1 MRFDLISLK
10 LFVAVGDELNI
21 TRAAER
27 ENIVLSAASKRIAD
41 LEASIGVALLLRHAR
56 GVTLT
61 PAGQT
66 FLHYARQVLQTL
78 ARMEGELSDFT
89 AGVKGHVRMH
99 AIASAISEFL
109 PRELSGFLSR
119 YPMVKIDLEEHV
131 GPAIVRAVADRLA
144 DIGIITENT
153 PAEGLEQ
160 LPYHVDRLVLV
171 VPDGHPMA
179 DLPSARLTEALSY
192 DFIGP
197 HPDSSLMAVIMR
209 ACMETGSPIRLRIQV
224 RSFDG
229 MCRMIEENLG
239 IGILPVM
246 AIEHQLM
253 SGNLRAI
260 PLAEE
265 WAKRRLFLCVR
276 ELAALPVSARQLVQ
290 HLSAAVEMQT

>member
-41 LEASIGVALLLRHAR
+41 LEAGIGAALLLRHAR

-66 FLHYARQVLQTL
+66 LLHHARQVLQTL

-89 AGVKGHVRMH
+89 VGVKGHVRMH

-109 PRELSGFLSR
+109 PRELGGFLSR

-131 GPAIVRAVADRLA
+131 GPVIVRAVADRTA

-160 LPYHVDRLVLV
+160 LPYHVDRLVVV
-171 VPDGHPMA
+171 VPGGHP
-179 DLPSARLTEALSY
+179 LTGRPSVRLTETLAY

-209 ACMETGSPIRLRIQV
+209 GCRESDIPIRLRIQV

-246 AIEHQLM
+246 AIEHQLT
-253 SGNLRAI
+253 SGRLHAI
-260 PLAEE
+260 PLAED
-265 WAKRRLFLCVR
+265 WAERRLFLCVR

-290 HLSAAVEMQT
+290 HLSAAVERA

>member
-119 YPMVKIDLEEHV
+119 YPMIKIDLEEHV
-131 GPAIVRAVADRLA
+131 GPAIVRAVADRSA

-153 PAEGLEQ
+153 PADGLEQ

-179 DLPSARLTEALSY
+179 DLPSAKLTEALSY

-253 SGNLRAI
+253 SGKLRAI

-265 WAKRRLFLCVR
+265 WAERRLFLCVR
-276 ELAALPVSARQLVQ
+276 ELAALPVSARQLIQ
-290 HLSAAVEMQT
+290 HLSAAVETLA

>member
-41 LEASIGVALLLRHAR
+41 LEASIGAALLLRHAR

-66 FLHYARQVLQTL
+66 LLHHARQVLQTL

-109 PRELSGFLSR
+109 PRELGGFLSR

-131 GPAIVRAVADRLA
+131 GPVIVRAVTDRTA

-160 LPYHVDRLVLV
+160 LPYHVDRLVVV
-171 VPDGHPMA
+171 VPGGHP
-179 DLPSARLTEALSY
+179 LTGRSSVRLTEALAY

-209 ACMETGSPIRLRIQV
+209 GCRESDSPIRLRIQV

-246 AIEHQLM
+246 AIEHQLT
-253 SGNLRAI
+253 SGRLHAI
-260 PLAEE
+260 PLAED
-265 WAKRRLFLCVR
+265 WAERRLFLCVR

-290 HLSAAVEMQT
+290 HLSAAVERA

>member
-66 FLHYARQVLQTL
+66 FLHYGRQVLQTL

-89 AGVKGHVRMH
+89 VGVKGHVRMH

-131 GPAIVRAVADRLA
+131 GPAIVRAVADRSA

-153 PAEGLEQ
+153 SAEGLEQ

-171 VPDGHPMA
+171 VPDGHPLA
-179 DLPSARLTEALSY
+179 DLPSARLAEALSY

-253 SGNLRAI
+253 SGSLRAI

-265 WAKRRLFLCVR
+265 WAERRLFLCVR
-276 ELAALPVSARQLVQ
+276 ELAALPVSARQLIQ
-290 HLSAAVEMQT
+290 HLSAAVETPA

>member
-1 MRFDLISLK
+1 MRFDLITLK
-10 LFVAVGDELNI
+10 LFVAVGEEANL
-21 TRAAER
+21 TRASER

-41 LEASIGVALLLRHAR
+41 LEASVGIALLRRHAR

-66 FLHYARQVLQTL
+66 FLHYSRQVLQTL

-109 PRELSGFLSR
+109 PQELNSFLTR
-119 YPMVKIDLEEHV
+119 YPMVKIDLEEQV
-131 GPAIVRAVADRLA
+131 GPAIVRAVADRSA
-144 DIGIITENT
+144 DVGIITENT
-153 PAEGLEQ
+153 AADGLER

-171 VPDGHPMA
+171 VPDGHPLA
-179 DLPSARLTEALSY
+179 ERPSVRLMETLDF

-197 HPDSSLMAVIMR
+197 HPDSSLLAVIMR
-209 ACMETGSPIRLRIQV
+209 ASMETGSAIKLRIQV

-239 IGILPVM
+239 IGILPSM
-246 AIEHQLM
+246 AIEHQIA
-253 SGNLRAI
+253 SGRIRAI
-260 PLAEE
+260 PLAEA
-265 WAKRRLFLCVR
+265 WATRRLFLCVR
-276 ELAALPVSARQLVQ
+276 DLASLPGSARQLVQ
-290 HLSAAVEMQT
+290 HLAAAAELPV

>member
-1 MRFDLISLK
+1 MRFDLITLK
-10 LFVAVGDELNI
+10 LFVAVGEEANL

-41 LEASIGVALLLRHAR
+41 LEASVGIALLRRHAR

-66 FLHYARQVLQTL
+66 FLHYSRQVLQTL

-109 PRELSGFLSR
+109 PRELNSFLAR
-119 YPMVKIDLEEHV
+119 YPMVKIDLEEQV
-131 GPAIVRAVADRLA
+131 GPAIVRAVADRSA

-153 PAEGLEQ
+153 AAEGLER

-171 VPDGHPMA
+171 VPDGHPLA
-179 DLPSARLTEALSY
+179 KRPSVRLMETLDH

-197 HPDSSLMAVIMR
+197 HPDSSLLAVIMR
-209 ACMETGSPIRLRIQV
+209 ASMEAGSAIKLRIQV

-239 IGILPVM
+239 IGILPWM
-246 AIEHQLM
+246 AIEHQIAA
-253 SGNLRAI
+253 GRIRAI
-260 PLAEE
+260 PLDET
-265 WAKRRLFLCVR
+265 WATRRLFLCVR
-276 ELAALPVSARQLVQ
+276 DQTSLPVSARQLVQ
-290 HLSAAVEMQT
+290 HLAAAADPPA

>member
-41 LEASIGVALLLRHAR
+41 LEASIGAALLLRHAR

-66 FLHYARQVLQTL
+66 LLHHARQVLQTL

-109 PRELSGFLSR
+109 PRELGGFLSR
-119 YPMVKIDLEEHV
+119 YPLVKIDLEEHV
-131 GPAIVRAVADRLA
+131 GPVIVRAVADRTA

-160 LPYHVDRLVLV
+160 LPYHVDRLVVV
-171 VPDGHPMA
+171 VPAGHP
-179 DLPSARLTEALSY
+179 LTGRPSVRLTEALAY

-209 ACMETGSPIRLRIQV
+209 GCRESDSPIRLRIQV

-246 AIEHQLM
+246 AIEHQLT
-253 SGNLRAI
+253 SGRLHAI
-260 PLAEE
+260 PLAED
-265 WAKRRLFLCVR
+265 WAERRLFLCVR
-276 ELAALPVSARQLVQ
+276 ELAALPVSARQLIQ
-290 HLSAAVEMQT
+290 HLSAAVERA

>member
-1 MRFDLISLK
+1 MRFDLVSLK
-10 LFVAVGDELNI
+10 LFVTVGEELNI

-27 ENIVLSAASKRIAD
+27 ENMALSAASKRIAD
-41 LEASIGVALLLRHAR
+41 LEAEVGVALLHRHAR

-66 FLHYARQVLQTL
+66 FLHYSRQVLQTL

-109 PRELSGFLSR
+109 PRELNGFLTR

-131 GPAIVRAVADRLA
+131 GPAIVRAVAERSA

-153 PAEGLEQ
+153 PAEGLER

-171 VPDGHPMA
+171 VPDRHSLA
-179 DLPSARLTEALSY
+179 ERPSIRLVEALDY

-197 HPDSSLMAVIMR
+197 HPDSSLLAVIMR
-209 ACMETGSPIRLRIQV
+209 ATMTTGRSIKLRIQV
-224 RSFDG
+224 QSFDG

-239 IGILPVM
+239 IGILPAM
-246 AIEHQLM
+246 AIEHQIA
-253 SGNLRAI
+253 SGRIRAI
-260 PLAEE
+260 PLDEA
-265 WAKRRLFLCVR
+265 WATRRLFLCMR
-276 ELAALPVSARQLVQ
+276 ELASLPISARQLVQ
-290 HLSAAVEMQT
+290 HLTSAVEPPA

>member
-1 MRFDLISLK
+1 MRFDLITLK
-10 LFVAVGDELNI
+10 LFVAVGEEANL

-41 LEASIGVALLLRHAR
+41 LEASVGIALLRRHAR

-66 FLHYARQVLQTL
+66 FLHYSWQVLQTL

-89 AGVKGHVRMH
+89 IGVKGHVRMH

-109 PRELSGFLSR
+109 PRELNGFLTR
-119 YPMVKIDLEEHV
+119 YPMVKIDLEEQV
-131 GPAIVRAVADRLA
+131 GPAIVRAVADRSA

-153 PAEGLEQ
+153 AAEGLER

-171 VPDGHPMA
+171 VPDGHPLAERPAVRMMETL
-179 DLPSARLTEALSY
+179 DY

-197 HPDSSLMAVIMR
+197 HPDSSLLAVIMR
-209 ACMETGSPIRLRIQV
+209 ASMETGSSIKLRIQV

-239 IGILPVM
+239 IGILPSM
-246 AIEHQLM
+246 AIEHQIAA
-253 SGNLRAI
+253 GRIRAI
-260 PLAEE
+260 PLAEA
-265 WAKRRLFLCVR
+265 WATRRLFLCVR
-276 ELAALPVSARQLVQ
+276 DTASLPVSARQLVQ
-290 HLSAAVEMQT
+290 HLAAAAEQPA

>member
-66 FLHYARQVLQTL
+66 FLHYGRQVLQTL

-89 AGVKGHVRMH
+89 VGVKGHVRMH

-131 GPAIVRAVADRLA
+131 GPAIVRAVADRSA

-153 PAEGLEQ
+153 SAEGLEQ

-171 VPDGHPMA
+171 VPDGHPLA
-179 DLPSARLTEALSY
+179 DLPSARLAEALSY

-253 SGNLRAI
+253 SGSLRAI

-276 ELAALPVSARQLVQ
+276 ELAALPVSARQLIQ
-290 HLSAAVEMQT
+290 HLSAAVETPA

>member
-41 LEASIGVALLLRHAR
+41 LEASIGAALLLRHAR

-66 FLHYARQVLQTL
+66 LLHHARQVLQTL

-109 PRELSGFLSR
+109 PRELGGFLSR

-131 GPAIVRAVADRLA
+131 GPVIVRAVADRTA

-160 LPYHVDRLVLV
+160 LPYHVDRLAVV
-171 VPDGHPMA
+171 VPVGHP
-179 DLPSARLTEALSY
+179 LTSRPSVRLTEALAY

-209 ACMETGSPIRLRIQV
+209 GCRESDSPIRLRIQV

-253 SGNLRAI
+253 SGRLHAI
-260 PLAEE
+260 PLAED
-265 WAKRRLFLCVR
+265 WAERRLFLCLR

-290 HLSAAVEMQT
+290 HLSAAVERA

>member
-10 LFVAVGDELNI
+10 LFVAVGEELNI

-41 LEASIGVALLLRHAR
+41 LEAEVGVALLRRHAR

-66 FLHYARQVLQTL
+66 FLHYSRQVLQTL
-78 ARMEGELSDFT
+78 VRMEGELSDFT

-109 PRELSGFLSR
+109 PRELNGFLSR
-119 YPMVKIDLEEHV
+119 YPEIKIDLEEHV
-131 GPAIVRAVADRLA
+131 GPVIVRAVAERAA

-153 PAEGLEQ
+153 PAEGLER

-171 VPDGHPMA
+171 VPDGHP
-179 DLPSARLTEALSY
+179 LVGRPPVRLMEALNY

-197 HPDSSLMAVIMR
+197 HPDSSLLAVIMR
-209 ACMETGSPIRLRIQV
+209 ASMETGSSIKLRIQV

-239 IGILPVM
+239 IGILPAM
-246 AIEHQLM
+246 AIEHQIA
-253 SGNLRAI
+253 SGRIHAV
-260 PLAEE
+260 PLDEP
-265 WAKRRLFLCVR
+265 WATRRLFLCVR
-276 ELAALPVSARQLVQ
+276 ELASLPIIARQLVQ
-290 HLSAAVEMQT
+290 HLTAAVDPPA

>member
-1 MRFDLISLK
+1 MRFDLTSLR

-41 LEASIGVALLLRHAR
+41 LEASVGAALLLRHAR
-56 GVTLT
+56 GVTVT

-109 PRELSGFLSR
+109 PRELGSFLTR

-131 GPAIVRAVADRLA
+131 GPAIVRAVADRSA

-153 PAEGLEQ
+153 PAEGLER

-171 VPDGHPMA
+171 VPDGHSLA
-179 DLPSARLTEALSY
+179 GRSSIGLAEALGY
-192 DFIGP
+192 DFVGP

-209 ACMETGSPIRLRIQV
+209 ATMETGRPIKLRIQV

-229 MCRMIEENLG
+229 MCRMIEEDLG
-239 IGILPVM
+239 IGILPAM
-246 AIEHQLM
+246 AIEHQLT
-253 SGNLRAI
+253 SGRIRAV

-265 WAKRRLFLCVR
+265 WARRRLFLCVR
-276 ELAALPVSARQLVQ
+276 ELAALPVSARQLIQ
-290 HLSAAVEMQT
+290 HLSAAVETLA

>member
-1 MRFDLISLK
+1 
-10 LFVAVGDELNI
+10 
-21 TRAAER
+21 
-27 ENIVLSAASKRIAD
+27 
-41 LEASIGVALLLRHAR
+41 LEASIGVSLLLRHAR

-131 GPAIVRAVADRLA
+131 GPAIVRAVADRSA

-179 DLPSARLTEALSY
+179 DLPSAKLTEALSY

>member
-1 MRFDLISLK
+1 MRFDLITLK
-10 LFVAVGDELNI
+10 LFVAVGEEANL

-41 LEASIGVALLLRHAR
+41 LETSVGIALLRRHAR

-66 FLHYARQVLQTL
+66 FLHYSRQVLQTL

-89 AGVKGHVRMH
+89 VGVKGHVRMH

-109 PRELSGFLSR
+109 PRELNGFLTR
-119 YPMVKIDLEEHV
+119 YPMVKIDLEEQV
-131 GPAIVRAVADRLA
+131 GPAIVRAVADRSA

-153 PAEGLEQ
+153 TAEGLER
-160 LPYHVDRLVLV
+160 LPYHVDHLVLV
-171 VPDGHPMA
+171 VPDGHPLA
-179 DLPSARLTEALSY
+179 ERPSVRLVETLGY

-197 HPDSSLMAVIMR
+197 HPDSSLLAVIMR
-209 ACMETGSPIRLRIQV
+209 ASMETGSSIKLRIQV

-239 IGILPVM
+239 IGILPSM
-246 AIEHQLM
+246 AIEHQIAA
-253 SGNLRAI
+253 GRIHAI
-260 PLAEE
+260 PLAES
-265 WAKRRLFLCVR
+265 WATRRLFLCVR
-276 ELAALPVSARQLVQ
+276 DLASLPGSARQLVQ
-290 HLSAAVEMQT
+290 HLADAAQPGC

>member
-41 LEASIGVALLLRHAR
+41 LEANIGVALLLRHAR

-66 FLHYARQVLQTL
+66 FLHYGRQVLQTL

-89 AGVKGHVRMH
+89 VGVKGHVRMH

-131 GPAIVRAVADRLA
+131 GPAIVRAVADRSA

-153 PAEGLEQ
+153 SAEGLEQ

-171 VPDGHPMA
+171 VPDGHPLA

-253 SGNLRAI
+253 SGSLRAI

-276 ELAALPVSARQLVQ
+276 ELAALPVSARQLIQ
-290 HLSAAVEMQT
+290 HLSTAVETPA

>member
-41 LEASIGVALLLRHAR
+41 LEASIGAALLLRHAR

-66 FLHYARQVLQTL
+66 LLHHARQVLQTL

-109 PRELSGFLSR
+109 PRELGGFLSR

-131 GPAIVRAVADRLA
+131 GPVIVRAVADRTA

-160 LPYHVDRLVLV
+160 LPYHVDRLAVV
-171 VPDGHPMA
+171 VPAGHP
-179 DLPSARLTEALSY
+179 LTGRQSVRLTDALAY

-209 ACMETGSPIRLRIQV
+209 GCRESDSPIRLRIQV

-246 AIEHQLM
+246 AIEHQLT
-253 SGNLRAI
+253 SDRLRAI
-260 PLAEE
+260 PLAEG
-265 WAKRRLFLCVR
+265 WAERRLFLCVR

-290 HLSAAVEMQT
+290 HLSAAAEKA